1 MIDSTVG
8 GIVGSVGQ
16 RVKIHKITS
25 DTGKE
30 RGDLEIKKTMY
41 LLQYWKVTCTYY
53 RTVDKHKVFGW

>member
-25 DTGKE
+25 TMGKE
-30 RGDLEIKKTMY
+30 RGDLVEIKDYVLEDHMY
-41 LLQYWKVTCTYY
+41 ILS
-53 RTVDKHKVFGW
+53 DS